1 MLQPP
6 DAGAPPAAPAGRHG
20 APLRALLALAWP
32 IVISRST
39 QVVIGIADALMVA
52 HLGAAELAAT
62 TTGAMNAFALF
73 ILPMGVV
80 FVVASFSSQL
90 TGARDP
96 AGARRYGWYGLAVAA
111 GAGAVSLGAIPAV
124 PAALALAPYEP
135 AVRGLMA
142 DYLAIRL
149 LSAVAVVGT
158 EALGNYYGGAG
169 DTRPQMRA
177 SVAAMAL
184 NVSGNWLL
192 IDGHL
197 GAPALGVR
205 GAAIASVL
213 SSAIAFLG
221 LFALFVRD
229 GRRAGGPSPLRA
241 RELLRLLRFG
251 IPSGFNWFFEFLAF
265 MFFVNIVVAGLGTAA
280 LAAFM
285 SVLQVNSFAFM
296 PAFGL
301 ASAGAILAGQ
311 AIGAGRKDDVPRL
324 AVLAFAVAGC
334 WEVAAGLVY
343 LTCPE
348 LILAPFARDAG
359 AAAAFLDAGRRMLMV
374 SAAWQIFDAAAS
386 TLGEILRA
394 AGDTAFVL
402 WLRIV
407 IAWGIFAP
415 GSWISVRTLGGGTG
429 VTMLWL
435 VIYLALLAAA
445 LLVRFRRGAWRRIA
459 LVEPAPI

>member
-1 MLQPP
+1 MLQPS
-6 DAGAPPAAPAGRHG
+6 DSPPTAAAGRPR
-20 APLRALLALAWP
+20 APLRVLLALAWP

-62 TTGAMNAFALF
+62 STGAMNAFAIF
-73 ILPMGVV
+73 ILPMGIV

-96 AGARRYGWYGLAVAA
+96 AGVRRYGWYGLVVAA
-111 GAGAVSLGAIPAV
+111 AAEVVSLAAIPAV

-135 AVRGLMA
+135 AVRDLMA
-142 DYLAIRL
+142 HYLAIRL

-158 EALGNYYGGAG
+158 EALGNCYGGAG

-177 SVAAMAL
+177 SVAAMVM
-184 NVSGNWLL
+184 NVAGNWIL

-221 LFALFVRD
+221 LLAFFVRD
-229 GRRAGGPSPLRA
+229 GRRAGGPGPLRA
-241 RELLRLLRFG
+241 PEFLRLLRFG

-285 SVLQVNSFAFM
+285 SVLQVNSVAFM
-296 PAFGL
+296 PAFAL

-324 AVLAFAVAGC
+324 AALTFAVAGS
-334 WEVAAGLVY
+334 WEVAAGLAY
-343 LTCPE
+343 LACPE

-386 TLGEILRA
+386 TLAETLRA

-402 WLRIV
+402 WARIV

-415 GSWISVRTLGGGTG
+415 GSWLSVRTLGGGSG

-435 VIYLALLAAA
+435 VVYLALLAAV
-445 LLVRFRRGAWRRIA
+445 LLVRFRRGAWRRIQ
-459 LVEPAPI
+459 LVELTG